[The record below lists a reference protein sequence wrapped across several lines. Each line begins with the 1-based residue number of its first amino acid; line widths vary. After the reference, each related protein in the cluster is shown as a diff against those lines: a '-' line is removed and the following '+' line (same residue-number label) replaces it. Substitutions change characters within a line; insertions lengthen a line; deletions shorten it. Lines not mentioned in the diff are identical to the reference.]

1 MNQDIVREKF
11 MTTAEN
17 PILNGFYPDPS
28 ICRVGEDFYLVTS
41 SFAYAPGVPIFH
53 SRDLAHWEQIGNI
66 LDRESQL
73 PLDGAEIS
81 RGIFA
86 PTLRHYE
93 GTYYMITTNVS
104 YGGNFLVTAKDPAGP
119 WSEPY
124 YLGDEAPGI
133 DPSLFFDDDGSCYY
147 VGTRPNP
154 DGVRYD
160 GDWEIWVQE
169 LDLNQMKLIGESMA
183 IWKGAVKDV
192 IWPEGPHLYKK
203 DGYYYLLHAE
213 GGTGPEHS
221 ISVARSKN
229 LFQWFEGCPRNPIF
243 SHRNLGK
250 EYPIVNTGHGD
261 LFDDTNGNWYVVM
274 LATRPCR
281 QHSSL
286 GRETFLAKV
295 IWEDGWP
302 VISPGVGR
310 LEHTLEIPLA
320 ECRFDREIGKRDH
333 FEFYDERL
341 DDRFVG
347 VIKRD
352 EEMYSLKE
360 REGFLRLYTRKEEI
374 GKTENASY
382 LGVRQKSYSFAVSIG
397 VEFTPQTEK
406 EVAGLVLYQNHANH
420 LRIEIVK
427 RDGGRSVRLT
437 RCVKEADQVLE
448 EMTLHATGLIELELV
463 AENQTAKIFVK
474 EKDVRSKLA
483 DQIDL
488 LPFTTEE
495 AGGFV
500 GCTLGMYTS
509 SNGTA
514 SSNHADFAWFHY
526 DNL

>member
-1 MNQDIVREKF
+1 MA
-11 MTTAEN
+11 TAKN

-28 ICRVGEDFYLVTS
+28 ICRVGDDFYLATS
-41 SFAYAPGVPIFH
+41 SFVYAPGVPVFH

-66 LDRESQL
+66 LDREEQL
-73 PLDGAEIS
+73 PVDGCEIS
-81 RGIFA
+81 EGIYA
-86 PTLRHYE
+86 PTIRYHE

-104 YGGNFLVTAKDPAGP
+104 FGGNFIVTAEKPEGP
-119 WSEPY
+119 WSDPY
-124 YLGDEAPGI
+124 YLGADAPGI
-133 DPSLFFDDDGSCYY
+133 DPSLFFDDDGRCYY

-154 DGVRYD
+154 EGVRYN

-169 LDLNQMKLIGESMA
+169 LDLAQMKLIGESMA

-250 EYPIVNTGHGD
+250 DYPIIYAGHGD
-261 LFDDTNGNWYVVM
+261 LVDDANGNWYVVM

-281 QHSSL
+281 QHGSM

-310 LEHTLEIPLA
+310 LEDTVEIPLP
-320 ECRFDREIGKRDH
+320 EYRFDREIGGMDH
-333 FEFYDERL
+333 FEFYDETL
-341 DDRFVG
+341 DDRFLG
-347 VIKRD
+347 IMKRD
-352 EEMYSLKE
+352 KGMYSLKE
-360 REGFLRLYTRKEEI
+360 REGFLRLYTRKEAI
-374 GKTENASY
+374 GKKEHASY
-382 LGVRQKSYSFAVSIG
+382 LGLRQKSYAFSVSCG
-397 VEFTPQTEK
+397 VEFVPENADET
-406 EVAGLVLYQNHANH
+406 AGIVLFQNHANH
-420 LRIEIVK
+420 LRVEIVK
-427 RDGGRSVRLT
+427 GESGRAIRVTACIKETDHVLAEQPLETDGLV
-437 RCVKEADQVLE
+437 
-448 EMTLHATGLIELELV
+448 ELELL
-463 AENQTAKIFVK
+463 AEEQSAQVFVK
-474 EKDVRSKLA
+474 EKGKRSKLA
-483 DQIDL
+483 GQVDL
-488 LPFTTEE
+488 LPYTTEE

-500 GCTLGMYTS
+500 GCTIGMYTS
-509 SNGTA
+509 SNG
-514 SSNHADFAWFHY
+514 SDSCNHADFVWFHY